1 MLRDK
6 LKRVLKIEKSLVEN
20 PAELLADIG
29 FRFYKRCIFKDGGE
43 GVERREKITVV
54 IATTVMMIV
63 LGLIVAGSAFIVL
76 ECIRTENTIFEICK
90 CCLK

>member
-6 LKRVLKIEKSLVEN
+6 LKRILKIEKALVEN
-20 PAELLADIG
+20 PAELLADIA
-29 FRFYKRCIFKDGGE
+29 FRFYKKFIFKD

-63 LGLIVAGSAFIVL
+63 LGLIVAGLAFIVL
-76 ECIRTENTIFEICK
+76 GCIRAENSIFEICK